1 MILVNVYVPAVEHT
15 YDFRLN
21 ESFAP
26 GVIVNELCEMV
37 EQKEQLSPGNG
48 RERLMLFDASLQR
61 MLPFDRSL
69 RESGI
74 VDGHLLILV

>member
-48 RERLMLFDASLQR
+48 RERLMLFVRLCKECCH
-61 MLPFDRSL
+61 LTGRS
-69 RESGI
+69 GK
-74 VDGHLLILV
+74 VA

>member
-26 GVIVNELCEMV
+26 GVIVNELCPRETA
-37 EQKEQLSPGNG
+37 G
-48 RERLMLFDASLQR
+48 R
-61 MLPFDRSL
+61 
-69 RESGI
+69 G
-74 VDGHLLILV
+74 